1 MWFGKVKDRSVNIN
15 INHTLDIKKN
25 NKKFDKNVE

>member
-15 INHTLDIKKN
+15 INQLKKS
-25 NKKFDKNVE
+25 NKKLNKNVE